1 MTNDQAINF
10 IHVYCSRS
18 IPKPKVGWPHYYL
31 QEVAYSSCAVSEIIK
46 RLESSTND
54 PVQTVKQFKEEMYEF
69 YGMNDGASSVVF
81 SYAYEMAEE
90 IYILLLRTA
99 LSLKRSMK

>member
-1 MTNDQAINF
+1 MTNDPALHF
-10 IHVYCSRS
+10 IHGYCLKS
-18 IPKPKVGWPHYYL
+18 IPNPTVGWPHYYL
-31 QEVAYSSCAVSEIIK
+31 QEVAYSSCAASEIIK
-46 RLESSTND
+46 RLESSTDD

-69 YGMNDGASSVVF
+69 YSMNDGARSVVF

-90 IYILLLRTA
+90 IYILLLRKA

>member
-10 IHVYCSRS
+10 IHSYCSKT

-31 QEVAYSSCAVSEIIK
+31 QEVAYSSCAAGEIIK
-46 RLESSTND
+46 RLESSTDD
-54 PVQTVKQFKEEMYEF
+54 PVQTIKQFKEEMYEF
-69 YGMNDGASSVVF
+69 YSMNDGARSVVF

-90 IYILLLRTA
+90 IYILLLRKE
-99 LSLKRSMK
+99 LSLKRSTK

>member
-1 MTNDQAINF
+1 MTTDQAINF
-10 IHVYCSRS
+10 IRSYCSKT

-31 QEVAYSSCAVSEIIK
+31 QEVAYSSCAASEIIK
-46 RLESSTND
+46 RLENSTDD

-69 YGMNDGASSVVF
+69 YSMNDGARSVVF

-90 IYILLLRTA
+90 IYILLSRKA
-99 LSLKRSMK
+99 LSLKRSTK

>member
-10 IHVYCSRS
+10 IHGYCLKS
-18 IPKPKVGWPHYYL
+18 IP
-31 QEVAYSSCAVSEIIK
+31 
-46 RLESSTND
+46 TDD

-69 YGMNDGASSVVF
+69 YSMNDGARSVVF

-90 IYILLLRTA
+90 IYILLLRKA

>member
-10 IHVYCSRS
+10 IHVYCSKS
-18 IPKPKVGWPHYYL
+18 IPKPKVGWPH
-31 QEVAYSSCAVSEIIK
+31 SSCAAGEIIK
-46 RLESSTND
+46 RLESSTDD

-69 YGMNDGASSVVF
+69 YSMNDGARSVVF

-90 IYILLLRTA
+90 IYILLLRKA

>member
-10 IHVYCSRS
+10 IHVYCSKS

-31 QEVAYSSCAVSEIIK
+31 QEVAYSSCAASEIIK
-46 RLESSTND
+46 RLENSTDD

-69 YGMNDGASSVVF
+69 YSMNDGARSVVF

-90 IYILLLRTA
+90 IYILLLRKS
-99 LSLKRSMK
+99 LSLKRSIK